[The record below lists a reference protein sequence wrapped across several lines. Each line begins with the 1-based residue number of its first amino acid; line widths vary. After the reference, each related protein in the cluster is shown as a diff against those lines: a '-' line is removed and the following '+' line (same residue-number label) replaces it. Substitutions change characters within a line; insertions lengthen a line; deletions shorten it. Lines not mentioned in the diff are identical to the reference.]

1 MTTAVVRN
9 FNSIN
14 LFRISYVTNSME
26 ITGKIIHIQ
35 GYTDLIAWAGNIS
48 IGSCLSSPSD
58 PMCYNAGETLG
69 WGKHPHWDWE
79 A

>member
-1 MTTAVVRN
+1 MLH

-35 GYTDLIAWAGNIS
+35 DYTDLIAWAGNIS
-48 IGSCLSSPSD
+48 IGSSLISPSD
-58 PMCYNAGETLG
+58 PMCYNAGEPLG
-69 WGKHPHWDWE
+69 WGKHPH
-79 A
+79 